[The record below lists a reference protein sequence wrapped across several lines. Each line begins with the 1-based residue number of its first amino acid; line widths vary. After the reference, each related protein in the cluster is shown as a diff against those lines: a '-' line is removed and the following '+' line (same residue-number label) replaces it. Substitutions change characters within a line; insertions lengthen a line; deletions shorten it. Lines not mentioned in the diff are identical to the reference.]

1 MMLSQALTFTSAAQL
16 LLSHR
21 TLFGG
26 GRIETPSGEDYMFLF
41 NVNLDVLDAFSVD
54 LIDLPPSF
62 FFS

>member
-26 GRIETPSGEDYMFLF
+26 GRIETPSGEDYIFLF
-41 NVNLDVLDAFSVD
+41 NVNLDVLDAF
-54 LIDLPPSF
+54 
-62 FFS
+62 